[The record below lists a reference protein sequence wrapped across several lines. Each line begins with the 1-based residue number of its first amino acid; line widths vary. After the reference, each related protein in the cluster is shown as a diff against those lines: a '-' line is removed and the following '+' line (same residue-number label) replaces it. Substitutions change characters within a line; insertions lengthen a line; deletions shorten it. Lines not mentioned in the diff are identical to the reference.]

1 VSARRLW
8 HAFLVALFFLG
19 VTAVYTYPLAFSPR
33 AILRGGQG
41 DYQTETSMVAWNAL
55 QTFRDP
61 RRLFQVPFYYPYS
74 NGVAYQQ
81 SAFFTGLLAAPLL
94 AAGIEPTVAVNLLL
108 LAELTAS
115 GVLTYLLAHAIT
127 GRVVPSLIAGTL
139 FAFYPNRMDHLGQF
153 TYQQAVLF
161 PLIVWAAYR
170 FVVEGATRYLWL
182 ATGAL
187 WAQVLSSIYNGY
199 ALSILLAGL
208 VVGLLVLRPARLTWS
223 LVGRVAAASLVLGL
237 TLAPFLWPYVVVHR
251 ELGFQRTLDEGHVFG
266 MDLLS
271 ILDPG
276 EFSRLYRHHLLS
288 LGRPEGGM
296 FPGFVALALAGAAVM
311 LHARAAGV
319 PALPAWARRARWLL
333 VALAVAAAGAI
344 ALALLLGPGRPS
356 FGVLRA
362 IRIRDLTLAVSILP
376 VLALGWLALEARR
389 RPTKALTPREWMLA
403 LLFLALLSYSLCL
416 APTLLVNGQPW
427 GVTLFRWVY
436 LYLPGGSA
444 FRAPGRWSMVFVL
457 PLALLAGLG
466 ARAVAERL
474 TRPWSR
480 FAPACLLAVVLIELA
495 PVPLPWHR
503 YQRIPAVYEWL
514 RSEPGDF
521 AILQLPIHEK
531 GADAWAML
539 WAIHHGKR
547 VVNGHGGFA
556 LPDWV
561 DLVTAAEARD
571 PDRLATA
578 IRTIYPVRY
587 VMVHRGLGLGRTW
600 RPMWELMH
608 EGRVPALSLVR
619 IDGSDDE
626 TYAVAP
632 TPETGAV
639 VRRHFSSDFA
649 RRHPEATYT
658 VRLTGNA
665 PELRRR
671 VEIRF
676 DGRLLG
682 TAERSGSGRLRLA
695 PPFPAADR
703 NELEFR
709 HVYDVLPD
717 AARTA
722 PYRIGRTGRY
732 SPVDLDVHSGGDAG
746 GGASVRV
753 NGLELVASR
762 GRGYWVAALAAAD
775 GRFLGARG
783 FDTSAAGESERLAA
797 FVERWPE
804 DTIVVAVTLGEPA
817 PLTEPVA
824 RALRSVGS
832 RADVRETAGW
842 WSRALIGVRGAH
854 PGDAVE
860 DSGPRPSRVVVGRA
874 RPQPLGV
881 TLEAFELR

>member
-1 VSARRLW
+1 ML
-8 HAFLVALFFLG
+8 
-19 VTAVYTYPLAFSPR
+19 
-33 AILRGGQG
+33 
-41 DYQTETSMVAWNAL
+41 
-55 QTFRDP
+55 
-61 RRLFQVPFYYPYS
+61 
-74 NGVAYQQ
+74 
-81 SAFFTGLLAAPLL
+81 
-94 AAGIEPTVAVNLLL
+94 
-108 LAELTAS
+108 S
-115 GVLTYLLAHAIT
+115 G
-127 GRVVPSLIAGTL
+127 
-139 FAFYPNRMDHLGQF
+139 
-153 TYQQAVLF
+153 
-161 PLIVWAAYR
+161 
-170 FVVEGATRYLWL
+170 
-182 ATGAL
+182 
-187 WAQVLSSIYNGY
+187 IYNGY

-208 VVGLLVLRPARLTWS
+208 VVGLLILRPARLTWW
-223 LVGRVAAASLVLGL
+223 LAGRAAAASLVLGRA
-237 TLAPFLWPYVVVHR
+237 LAPFLWPYVVVHR
-251 ELGFQRTLDEGHVFG
+251 ELGFERTLYEGHVFG

-276 EFSRLYRHHLLS
+276 EFSRLYRHRLLS
-288 LGRPEGGM
+288 LGRPEGGL
-296 FPGFVALALAGAAVM
+296 FPGFVALALAGAAVV
-311 LHARAAGV
+311 LHGRAAGAS
-319 PALPAWARRARWLL
+319 ALPTWARRARWLL
-333 VALAVAAAGAI
+333 VGLAVTAAGAI
-344 ALALLLGPGRPS
+344 ALTLLLGPGRPA
-356 FGVLRA
+356 LRLPRA
-362 IRIRDLTLAVSILP
+362 LRVRDLTLAVSILP
-376 VLALGWLALEARR
+376 VLALGGLTLEARR
-389 RPTKALTPREWMLA
+389 RLTGALTPREWMLV

-474 TRPWSR
+474 PPPWSR
-480 FAPACLLAVVLIELA
+480 LAPAGLLAVVLIELA

-503 YQRIPAVYEWL
+503 FQRIPAVYEWL

-539 WAIHHGKR
+539 WAIYHGKR

-600 RPMWELMH
+600 RPMWELMRA
-608 EGRVPALSLVR
+608 GRVPALSLVR

-626 TYAVAP
+626 MYAVAP
-632 TPETGAV
+632 TPEAGTV

-649 RRHPEATYT
+649 RRHPQVTYT
-658 VRLTGNA
+658 VRLRGDA
-665 PELRRR
+665 PEVRRR

-676 DGRLLG
+676 DGRLLE
-682 TAERSGSGRLRLA
+682 TADGSGSGRLGLA
-695 PPFPAADR
+695 PPFPDADR
-703 NELEFR
+703 NELVFR
-709 HVYDVLPD
+709 HVYDVPPD
-717 AARTA
+717 IARTA

-732 SPVDLDVHSGGDAG
+732 SPVDLDVRSGGRAG

-753 NGLELVASR
+753 NGHELVASR
-762 GRGYWVAALAAAD
+762 SRGYWVAALAPAD
-775 GRFLGARG
+775 GRILGARG
-783 FDTSAAGESERLAA
+783 FDTSQGESERLAA
-797 FVERWPE
+797 FVEGWPE
-804 DTIVVAVTLGEPA
+804 DTIVVAVSMDEPA
-817 PLTEPVA
+817 SLTEPVV

-832 RADVRETAGW
+832 RADLRETEG
-842 WSRALIGVRGAH
+842 WSRALVGVRGAH

-860 DSGPRPSRVVVGRA
+860 DLGPRPSRVVVGRD
-874 RPQPLGV
+874 RPLPLGV